1 MWLGA
6 GVDFLDQHWVDFFD
20 QYWPYAALAA
30 LVAVLVLL
38 WKTWNRVRSIE
49 AQVTRLQRDVVQLQ
63 DIESRRLLAALRSG
77 PLAVIQSNGPDS
89 QSIVPEAMSSS
100 QPSQVTILK
109 SLLMLVLAAMLAFEW
124 HVIQEVGRE
133 RDTLESKISALQG
146 IAFDRATNEE
156 ELAQARSA
164 NAAALNAAN
173 VARAELT
180 HAQSALAAAN
190 RTIKEAHKELAVERQ
205 AREAAESSAQDAREQ
220 LAFEKARVLGLAA
233 NHEPTQQ
240 PPGNS
245 EADNAQS
252 ALAAANRTIKE
263 AHKELAVERQA
274 REAAESS
281 AQDAREQLA
290 FEKARVLGLAANH
303 EPTQQPPG
311 NSEADSAQSVTT
323 ATTPTLSAPTQPS
336 ISTTARPKR
345 VSTKSETPR
354 RKKASTL
361 RALPQGRQVLGQP

>member
-1 MWLGA
+1 MMLIRWAVVYVLFS
-6 GVDFLDQHWVDFFD
+6 VM
-20 QYWPYAALAA
+20 LA
-30 LVAVLVLL
+30 
-38 WKTWNRVRSIE
+38 
-49 AQVTRLQRDVVQLQ
+49 
-63 DIESRRLLAALRSG
+63 
-77 PLAVIQSNGPDS
+77 
-89 QSIVPEAMSSS
+89 
-100 QPSQVTILK
+100 
-109 SLLMLVLAAMLAFEW
+109 LAAMLAFEW

-146 IAFDRATNEE
+146 IKFERATNEE

-164 NAAALNAAN
+164 NAAALNAAD

-190 RTIKEAHKELAVERQ
+190 RTIKEAHEELAVERQ
-205 AREAAESSAQDAREQ
+205 AREAAESSARDAREQ

-240 PPGNS
+240 PPGN
-245 EADNAQS
+245 
-252 ALAAANRTIKE
+252 T
-263 AHKELAVERQA
+263 
-274 REAAESS
+274 
-281 AQDAREQLA
+281 
-290 FEKARVLGLAANH
+290 
-303 EPTQQPPG
+303 
-311 NSEADSAQSVTT
+311 EADSAHSVTT

-361 RALPQGRQVLGQP
+361 RAVPQGRQVLGQP